1 MADKKFSKVSLTN
14 TDKGPRGI
22 AAKGGVVLLEAGQT
36 MEVEVEQAELDD
48 LPEHFKTGKSAAK
61 ASSKEA
67 EEAAA
72 GGEPSPDAGG
82 AKEYTKMSRG
92 DLDAE
97 AEKRG
102 IDISGAS
109 NKAEVIALLEADD
122 NKA

>member
-61 ASSKEA
+61 ASAKEA
-67 EEAAA
+67 DS
-72 GGEPSPDAGG
+72 GGEPSPSPDAGG